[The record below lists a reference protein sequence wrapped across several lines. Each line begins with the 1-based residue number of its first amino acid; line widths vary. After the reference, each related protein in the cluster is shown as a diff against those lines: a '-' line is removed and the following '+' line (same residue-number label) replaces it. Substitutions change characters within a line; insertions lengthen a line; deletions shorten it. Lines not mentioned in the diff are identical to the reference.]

1 MQDKRTSRKVY
12 DLYRE
17 TVRELKKS
25 LEADYQNFEKLSRT
39 EKINLNRAE
48 ALLESLE
55 SRLVGLQEGLNGLI
69 PDHLKASGKLA
80 YNGLFYEYEQ
90 TRSAIAFSMV
100 REDEL
105 MTLIETPV
113 AGFRLSERITDGL
126 VPDLRKNIKDE
137 LTRGFL
143 HGDNYA
149 RVAKR
154 LALVGQSSFQRAM
167 RIVRTETG
175 RVTATTRQRSQSEA
189 DQLGIELEK
198 LWVATLDKRTRH
210 NHGQLDGQRV
220 APNDYFEVNG
230 RKALQPHMF
239 GVASEDINCRCRTI
253 SVLKG
258 DDNPLLRR
266 DNETGEVVRYKNYR
280 EWEASKNRE
289 RDKAVIDVPELP
301 VGIRWNAETGQF
313 EKKGGAGV
321 KTTAEVI
328 KHLEEAK
335 KRNGDRFNAKADRF
349 LDWLKSYDLQD
360 IPRIFQSKEKQIARI
375 VEKVTN
381 LDFTKASANDII
393 ELGSQINKQFKVS
406 EHLGDKEKLKE
417 IFSHF
422 REIGGIVPKET
433 WAKGTNRTVKAQ
445 LEEAFS
451 YYPKDWALI
460 PKEHGR
466 QLLARKY
473 DRGFFARGATTPSG
487 LYYDTKYDNYESGF
501 LTIVTNGVRKTTP
514 YHEIGHM
521 VEWANP
527 DLVRIEKEWVEQRTQ
542 GEKFVRL
549 SDIFKDPRY
558 HETEITR
565 PDDFI
570 SPYIGKHYDESAEV
584 LTMGL
589 QGIFVPESK
598 FTKSIDIKDRKRVEV
613 HQTVLNDPEFL
624 NLIIGLI
631 VKG

>member
-1 MQDKRTSRKVY
+1 M
-12 DLYRE
+12 
-17 TVRELKKS
+17 KKS

-90 TRSAIAFSMV
+90 TRSAIAFSML

-266 DNETGEVVRYKNYR
+266 DNETGEVFRYKNYR
-280 EWEASKNRE
+280 EWE
-289 RDKAVIDVPELP
+289 KAID
-301 VGIRWNAETGQF
+301 R
-313 EKKGGAGV
+313 
-321 KTTAEVI
+321 
-328 KHLEEAK
+328 
-335 KRNGDRFNAKADRF
+335 RR
-349 LDWLKSYDLQD
+349 
-360 IPRIFQSKEKQIARI
+360 
-375 VEKVTN
+375 
-381 LDFTKASANDII
+381 
-393 ELGSQINKQFKVS
+393 FKVS
-406 EHLGDKEKLKE
+406 ADADYLKSDK
-417 IFSHF
+417 
-422 REIGGIVPKET
+422 
-433 WAKGTNRTVKAQ
+433 TVKPEKGERESIKADGMLFSGRKVLNSKHNLYVSDNLGSARQ
-445 LEEAFS
+445 AFS
-451 YYPKDWALI
+451 YYDRQIDQVMAKLTVPPGSLPPRFVLFHGPKDLGRSNSFGAYDPMTNTVFLEASKPNEKAILGRLRKANTSWSKKRPGEKLFAVDDDVLSPIVHELGHYKHYMHVSHHAKANGITYSESKHRFNEKLLEFLDKKGYNLGSDISGYAQKHLESNSTKLEMTNEIISESTTLAYLHGNPRAKLI
-460 PKEHGR
+460 
-466 QLLARKY
+466 L
-473 DRGFFARGATTPSG
+473 D
-487 LYYDTKYDNYESGF
+487 F
-501 LTIVTNGVRKTTP
+501 L
-514 YHEIGHM
+514 
-521 VEWANP
+521 
-527 DLVRIEKEWVEQRTQ
+527 EKEEW
-542 GEKFVRL
+542 
-549 SDIFKDPRY
+549 
-558 HETEITR
+558 
-565 PDDFI
+565 
-570 SPYIGKHYDESAEV
+570 
-584 LTMGL
+584 
-589 QGIFVPESK
+589 
-598 FTKSIDIKDRKRVEV
+598 
-613 HQTVLNDPEFL
+613 
-624 NLIIGLI
+624 
-631 VKG
+631 

>member
-1 MQDKRTSRKVY
+1 M
-12 DLYRE
+12 
-17 TVRELKKS
+17 KKS

-258 DDNPLLRR
+258 DDTPLLRR

-280 EWEASKNRE
+280 EWE
-289 RDKAVIDVPELP
+289 KAID
-301 VGIRWNAETGQF
+301 R
-313 EKKGGAGV
+313 
-321 KTTAEVI
+321 
-328 KHLEEAK
+328 
-335 KRNGDRFNAKADRF
+335 RR
-349 LDWLKSYDLQD
+349 
-360 IPRIFQSKEKQIARI
+360 
-375 VEKVTN
+375 
-381 LDFTKASANDII
+381 
-393 ELGSQINKQFKVS
+393 FKVS
-406 EHLGDKEKLKE
+406 ADADYLKSDK
-417 IFSHF
+417 
-422 REIGGIVPKET
+422 
-433 WAKGTNRTVKAQ
+433 TVKPEKGERESIKADGMLFSGRKVLNSKHNLYVSDNLGSARQ
-445 LEEAFS
+445 AFS
-451 YYPKDWALI
+451 YYDRQIDQVMAKLTVPPGSLPPRFVLFHGPKDLGRSNSFGAYDPMTNTVFLEASKPNEKAILGRLRKANTSWSKKRPGEKLFAVDDDVLSPI
-460 PKEHGR
+460 VHELGHYKHYMHVSHHAKANDITYSESKRRFNEKLLEFLKEK
-466 QLLARKY
+466 KY
-473 DRGFFARGATTPSG
+473 NVGKEVSGYAYEHFENTSG
-487 LYYDTKYDNYESGF
+487 LTKTNEIVSEVTTLAYLHGNPRAKLILDF
-501 LTIVTNGVRKTTP
+501 L
-514 YHEIGHM
+514 
-521 VEWANP
+521 
-527 DLVRIEKEWVEQRTQ
+527 EKEDW
-542 GEKFVRL
+542 
-549 SDIFKDPRY
+549 
-558 HETEITR
+558 
-565 PDDFI
+565 
-570 SPYIGKHYDESAEV
+570 
-584 LTMGL
+584 
-589 QGIFVPESK
+589 
-598 FTKSIDIKDRKRVEV
+598 
-613 HQTVLNDPEFL
+613 
-624 NLIIGLI
+624 
-631 VKG
+631 